1 MGAEFSHIGI
11 GDRAKAITTI
21 LDYADTLY
29 LPETVDRVIHA
40 LLHQQM
46 LHTLHDITDKLLHG
60 GYVVDQIK
68 NLANEL
74 SLMPDETL
82 DFSSPNVLY

>member
-1 MGAEFSHIGI
+1 MEAEFSYIGV
-11 GDRAKAITTI
+11 DKRVKAIKTI
-21 LDYADTLY
+21 LDYVDTTY
-29 LPETVDRVIHA
+29 LPETIDRVIHA

-74 SLMPDETL
+74 SIMPDETL
-82 DFSSPNVLY
+82 DSSSSNVL

>member
-1 MGAEFSHIGI
+1 MESEFSYIGV
-11 GDRAKAITTI
+11 DTRVKAITTI
-21 LDYADTLY
+21 LDYVDTTY

-60 GYVVDQIK
+60 GYVVDQLK

-74 SLMPDETL
+74 SLIPDETL
-82 DFSSPNVLY
+82 DFSSPNVL

>member
-1 MGAEFSHIGI
+1 MKSEFSYVGV
-11 GDRAKAITTI
+11 DERVKALKTI
-21 LDYADTLY
+21 LDYVDTTY
-29 LPETVDRVIHA
+29 LPETVDRVIQA

>member
-1 MGAEFSHIGI
+1 MGAEFSHIGVSE
-11 GDRAKAITTI
+11 RTKALNTI
-21 LDYADTLY
+21 VDHVDTLH
-29 LPETVDRVIHA
+29 LPETIDRVLHN
-40 LLHQQM
+40 LLHKQM

-74 SLMPDETL
+74 SLMSDETL
-82 DFSSPNVLY
+82 DFSSPNVI

>member
-1 MGAEFSHIGI
+1 MGAEFSHIGVSE
-11 GDRAKAITTI
+11 RTEALNTI
-21 LDYADTLY
+21 VDHVDTMH
-29 LPETVDRVIHA
+29 LPETIDRVLHS
-40 LLHQQM
+40 LLHKQM

-74 SLMPDETL
+74 SSSIDETL
-82 DFSSPNVLY
+82 DLSSPNVV